1 MAFTI
6 PYSVARQIADHS
18 LAESPLEACGLLA
31 GTDEQIT
38 AAFPVANKAQ
48 APEKRFKLD
57 PNEQLQ
63 ALKAIDHARLEWIGV
78 YHSHPHSAP
87 IPSTADV
94 NEWAD
99 NGLLQLIVS
108 LERSTPQV
116 KLWRLGETS
125 VSPVDLN
132 FDSAKVQLHERALSR
147 SQQTA
152 LLIVIIA
159 AVLIVLIISF
169 SLLPAA
175 PEITP
180 APR

>member
-6 PYSVARQIADHS
+6 PYPVARQIADHS

-38 AAFPVANKAQ
+38 AAFPISNKAQ
-48 APEKRFKLD
+48 APEKRYKLD

-78 YHSHPHSAP
+78 YHSHPRSAP
-87 IPSTADV
+87 IPSIADV

-99 NGLLQLIVS
+99 NGHFQLIVS
-108 LERSTPQV
+108 LEHSTPQL
-116 KLWRLGETS
+116 KLWRLCETS
-125 VSPVDLN
+125 VSPVDLIY
-132 FDSAKVQLHERALSR
+132 DAAKRPEHEPALTR

-175 PEITP
+175 PVIGP